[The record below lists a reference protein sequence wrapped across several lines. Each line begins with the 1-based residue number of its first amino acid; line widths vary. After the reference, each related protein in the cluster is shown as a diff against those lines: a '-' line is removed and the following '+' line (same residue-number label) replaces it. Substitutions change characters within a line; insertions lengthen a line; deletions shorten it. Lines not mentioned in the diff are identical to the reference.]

1 MTGPL
6 SPMTSSY
13 PTSSEP
19 HFLLPFPVLRDLC
32 PHPPEGV
39 RRSPCG
45 GPRALVPV
53 RQSPCGGPR
62 AVVPVRQWPWRHR
75 PLGSCSLRRPSA
87 VCQVSVELGSF
98 PPRSELMLIGDA
110 ACYSHSGLLR
120 RHLELLV
127 QNMLTWA
134 HLFLSIDLGA
144 SCMSFC
150 FQAPRAQTRGPV
162 VLLGRPHVPP
172 PPPPRTPLRPPASL
186 THSPGLPAGS
196 EWGPC
201 AGTALQLQQVGA
213 GLRSG
218 FLKGRVPA
226 TAVAVV
232 GSPDPRHHHSSGC
245 SREGLSDE
253 NLTAVM
259 PERCCWTLTH
269 VVEVL

>member
-172 PPPPRTPLRPPASL
+172 PPPHASAPARVTHPLARAAGWFRVGSL
-186 THSPGLPAGS
+186 RGDSTSAAAGGCGS
-196 EWGPC
+196 
-201 AGTALQLQQVGA
+201 QVGFPEGA
-213 GLRSG
+213 RPS
-218 FLKGRVPA
+218 
-226 TAVAVV
+226 
-232 GSPDPRHHHSSGC
+232 DCSGC
-245 SREGLSDE
+245 GGQPGPSSPPQQWMLARG
-253 NLTAVM
+253 AVG
-259 PERCCWTLTH
+259 
-269 VVEVL
+269 